1 VVFCKGYINVEV
13 ELVGTKMSS
22 HPPVRADA
30 KMVTTTEEQ
39 NVTMGDAE
47 LGLPGKT
54 VDLED
59 GTGKYETVDTDF
71 DPFGVDDYRN
81 NVSSA
86 VNQPVHLQWQDL
98 QYVAKS
104 TKGLPCMPGKKASEK
119 VILSSVSGEVFPGQ
133 ILAIM
138 GSSGA
143 GKTTLLNLLAG
154 RLTSSNNVRTS
165 GSVMVNGRKRD
176 FSVFKRLSAYVE
188 QDDNMFAEVTVTEQI
203 RFSANLRLPK
213 KKFNEKQR
221 REKADAVIT
230 ELGLS
235 HVKDSYIGN
244 DLKRGVSG
252 GERKRV
258 NIGTELVTNPSL
270 IFLDEPTS
278 GLDSFN
284 ALNVMHTLRHLA
296 ERGRTIVTT
305 IHQPRSN
312 IFSLFDKLLLLS
324 GGKIMYF
331 GNAADAVDYFSA
343 LNYKCPANFNPADFF
358 IDLISLDTRS
368 EDKSAKSKKRVALL
382 EEAYEKHQKNA
393 ALSDQSI
400 NEDPLEVDDS
410 VKNSKYNSSWFSEL
424 YYVTRRQFKAVLRAK
439 EINAAAVS
447 TNLIF
452 SILLGLI
459 WLNIGRDYF
468 DNPTVRTFNAL
479 LGVIFFIA
487 VNQAFGS
494 TFSVIFGFPIERSVV
509 LRERSSG
516 TYRVSTYFVG
526 KTLTEL
532 PRTVLV
538 ALMFCVI
545 TYFLIGLRQD
555 AAGFFVFFITVLL
568 VSLCAESLTI
578 AIATL
583 AKDAQVASSIVPVFM
598 ILALLFA
605 GFFID
610 DDLIPDFLA
619 WIQYLSFIKYGLTA
633 ITYNQLEGTPFAGEF
648 QSQFGNVSSAT
659 CYAVLIAEIVFF
671 RLVAYIFLRLNG
683 PKFDRSL

>member
-1 VVFCKGYINVEV
+1 MAIVDE
-13 ELVGTKMSS
+13 ESQQ
-22 HPPVRADA
+22 
-30 KMVTTTEEQ
+30 VT
-39 NVTMGDAE
+39 NGDAE
-47 LGLPGKT
+47 LGLADKT
-54 VDLED
+54 VGFEN
-59 GTGKYETVDTDF
+59 GEKYDTVDTDF
-71 DPFGVDDYRN
+71 DPFGVDDYKST
-81 NVSSA
+81 VSSV
-86 VNQPVHLQWQDL
+86 VNQPVHLKWQDL
-98 QYVAKS
+98 RYVAKS
-104 TKGLPCMPGKKASEK
+104 AKGLPCLPGKSSSEK
-119 VILSSVSGEVFPGQ
+119 VVLNGVSGEVYPGQ

-154 RLTSSNNVRTS
+154 RLTSSSNIETS

-176 FSVFKRLSAYVE
+176 YSVFKRISAYVE

-213 KKFNEKQR
+213 QKFNEKQR
-221 REKADAVIT
+221 QAKADTIIT

-258 NIGTELVTNPSL
+258 NIGTELVTDPSL

-284 ALNVMHTLRHLA
+284 ALNVMHTLKHLA

-324 GGKIMYF
+324 GGRIMYF

-343 LNYKCPANFNPADFF
+343 LNYRCPSNFNPADFF
-358 IDLISLDTRS
+358 IDLISLDSRS
-368 EDKSAKSKKRVALL
+368 EEKSVRSQKRVALL
-382 EEAYEKHQKNA
+382 ESAYTQHTASLTAKND
-393 ALSDQSI
+393 AL
-400 NEDPLEVDDS
+400 NEEPLTVDDS
-410 VKNSKYNSSWFSEL
+410 VKNSKYNSSWVAEL
-424 YYVTRRQFKAVLRAK
+424 YYVMRRQFKAVLRAK
-439 EINAAAVS
+439 EINIAAFS

-459 WLNIGRDYF
+459 WLNIGREFF
-468 DNPTVRTFNAL
+468 DDPTAKRYNAV

-516 TYRVSTYFVG
+516 TYRVSTYFIG

-532 PRTVLV
+532 PRLLLV
-538 ALMFCVI
+538 SLMFCVI
-545 TYFLIGLRQD
+545 TYFLVGLRED
-555 AAGFFVFFITVLL
+555 AEGFFVFYFTVLL
-568 VSLCAESLTI
+568 ISMCAESLTI

-605 GFFID
+605 GFFIQAE
-610 DDLIPDFLA
+610 LIPGFLR

-633 ITYNQLEGTPFAGEF
+633 ISYNQLEGTEF
-648 QSQFGNVSSAT
+648 LGQFEEQFGNVSTAT
-659 CYAVLIAEIVFF
+659 CYVVLVAEIIFF